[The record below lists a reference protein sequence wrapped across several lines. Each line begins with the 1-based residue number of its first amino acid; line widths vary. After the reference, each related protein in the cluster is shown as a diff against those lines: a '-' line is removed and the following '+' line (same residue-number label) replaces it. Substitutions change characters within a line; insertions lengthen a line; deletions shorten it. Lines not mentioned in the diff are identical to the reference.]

1 MFSTKYFISRRIYK
15 KGTYHGNI
23 SSPAFK
29 IAVSSIAIGVVV
41 MVIAICTGIGL
52 QRKIQEN
59 IALFGGHIQ
68 ITPQVSSLSAVQS
81 MAGKQDF
88 IPVIAS
94 NEKVKSIYPYSI
106 CVSVIKEADEFESVI
121 IKGVG
126 ENFPRQTFEN
136 FIVEGR
142 MPAYENGQD
151 NDSIVVSATT
161 VARLGLKVG
170 DRIKAYFMRDGRQSP
185 IMRYFTIAAIY
196 KTDIAAIDEVY
207 AISSQQ
213 MVGGI
218 NGWNEDQVSGY
229 EIVLD
234 DMNSIP
240 DVAAQVYMETS
251 WKYSVTTMKDSH
263 AALLDWVKMFDVNI
277 WVIIAIMTIVCAVN
291 MITIMLILILEK
303 TSLIGILRTLG
314 ASSRYVGGIFLW
326 NAFYIIVRALI
337 IGNVVALLLLWIQHH
352 WGLIRLDASVYSVEV
367 VPVCFEWGAILA
379 LNVGVILVNML
390 MLLLPAMFISRINP
404 AHTVRYE

>member
-29 IAVSSIAIGVVV
+29 IAVASIALGVIIMLV
-41 MVIAICTGIGL
+41 AICTGIGL

-59 IALFGGHIQ
+59 IASFGGHIQ
-68 ITPQVSSLSAVQS
+68 ITPQMSSSASAQS
-81 MAGKQDF
+81 MTGNEDF
-88 IPVIAS
+88 VSVITA
-94 NEKVKSIYPYSI
+94 NEKVKCIYPYSI
-106 CVSVIKEADEFESVI
+106 CVSVIKEGDEFESVI

-126 ENFPRQTFEN
+126 ENFPRRTFES
-136 FIVEGR
+136 FIVEGH
-142 MPAYENGQD
+142 MPAYEND
-151 NDSIVVSATT
+151 VENDSIVLSATT
-161 VARLGLKVG
+161 AARLNVKVG
-170 DRIKAYFMRDGRQSP
+170 GRIKAHFMREGRQSP

-196 KTDIAAIDEVY
+196 KTDITAIDEAY
-207 AISSQQ
+207 AISSQKT
-213 MVGGI
+213 VGRI
-218 NGWNEDQVSGY
+218 NGWNEGQVSGY

-234 DMNSIP
+234 DMKSIP

-251 WKYSVTTMKDSH
+251 WKYSVTTMKDTH
-263 AALLDWVKMFDVNI
+263 AVLLDWVKMFDVNI

-291 MITIMLILILEK
+291 MITVMLILILEK

-326 NAFYIIVRALI
+326 NAFYIIVRAVI
-337 IGNVVALLLLWIQHH
+337 IGNAVALLLLWIQHN
-352 WGLIRLDASVYSVEV
+352 WGVIRLDASVYSVEV

-379 LNVGVILVNML
+379 LNVGVILINML

-404 AHTVRYE
+404 AYTVRYE